1 MNKVDINTIGIQPIT
16 VSVCDSS
23 GNEARYTG
31 EIKIENMLK
40 LSDQLAVIAVKSLI
54 QVLKNPSSLQ
64 IHSIKVKQLADSY
77 YYNIEYSAQ
86 NGFGGFN
93 RTNTIVDVDR
103 NTKKVDLF
111 SLTDE
116 FVQRLKKVSWGDGYM
131 SSNVNV
137 DIIMDLVNQ

>member
-1 MNKVDINTIGIQPIT
+1 
-16 VSVCDSS
+16 
-23 GNEARYTG
+23 
-31 EIKIENMLK
+31 MLK